1 MHKVIFH
8 TFPCK
13 HQNGTMF
20 CKSNYECVL
29 IVPPSPVDA
38 EPVAFYSYIALDTTH
53 KLQMHQT
60 LIYDTVKLN
69 KGNGYHSDD
78 GIFIVPRTGI
88 YAFAWTQGVSN
99 IGWATTE
106 IAINGQT
113 YGRAFADGD
122 QATDD
127 VGFGTGFVIAE
138 VNAGDHVYI
147 RMHDT
152 GFPVLFGYGVTSFS
166 GWKLY

>member
-1 MHKVIFH
+1 M
-8 TFPCK
+8 
-13 HQNGTMF
+13 
-20 CKSNYECVL
+20 
-29 IVPPSPVDA
+29 DA
-38 EPVAFYSYIALDTTH
+38 EPVAFYSYIASDTTH
-53 KLQMHQT
+53 KLQTHQT

-78 GIFIVPRTGI
+78 GIFIVPHTGI

-106 IAINGQT
+106 IAINGQK

-122 QATDD
+122 LGRED

-147 RMHDT
+147 RMHDI
-152 GFPVLFGYGVTSFS
+152 GDPVLFGDGVTSFS

>member
-1 MHKVIFH
+1 
-8 TFPCK
+8 
-13 HQNGTMF
+13 MF
-20 CKSNYECVL
+20 WKSNYESVF

-38 EPVAFYSYIALDTTH
+38 EPIAFYSYIASDTTH
-53 KLQMHQT
+53 KLQTHQT

-69 KGNGYHSDD
+69 KGNGYHGDD

-99 IGWATTE
+99 HGWVTTE
-106 IAINGQT
+106 IAINGQK

-122 QATDD
+122 EGTDD

-152 GFPVLFGYGVTSFS
+152 GSPVLFGDGVTSFS